1 MGHGS
6 EVSLLEP
13 EGGIVRE
20 ARLDP
25 QEKGSAGLKWLQR
38 AGTVFVLVIL
48 LAAGMLSLSHPAP
61 AWGATAS
68 VSAAGSPGF
77 AMPKDLPSKG
87 APGAKLGLV
96 MFTEFH

>member
-1 MGHGS
+1 MGHGC
-6 EVSLLEP
+6 EVSIIEP
-13 EGGIVRE
+13 EGGTVRE
-20 ARLDP
+20 AKLDP
-25 QEKGSAGLKWLQR
+25 QEKGSAGLKRLKR
-38 AGTVFVLVIL
+38 TANAFVLVIL
-48 LAAGMLSLSHPAP
+48 LAACMLSLSHPAP
-61 AWGATAS
+61 AWGATGS